1 MEMKR
6 EDYSKAFDRY
16 RIVLAQHKIHG
27 RDKII
32 GLMFYGYSEEVSKKI
47 IEKWNECYSGG
58 SL

>member
-1 MEMKR
+1 MKR